1 MPGRDPGSSTGDL
14 TIPLS
19 TSGNLVQSPCAF
31 GGASLLLK
39 GATTLDLD
47 LNMDIAPGK
56 GCCALLLCL
65 VIRYALLMCFPTASL
80 ASHLGAQQGA
90 QIGIPSYS
98 DGSCSSH
105 GGLRSFNFMPSLREY
120 QAGRP
125 FGFGAVSFSVF
136 VLIFDFACLLAVS
149 WPPCC
154 HLSMRTMYHH
164 HDEGPQS
171 QSGPNRNS
179 NCVLLGR
186 LVRIVGSSLWL
197 SLLSSSSY
205 CVDLAYRYS
214 ALCRLS

>member
-80 ASHLGAQQGA
+80 SSHLGAQQGA

-136 VLIFDFACLLAVS
+136 VLILTLLVCLPS
-149 WPPCC
+149 
-154 HLSMRTMYHH
+154 R
-164 HDEGPQS
+164 
-171 QSGPNRNS
+171 
-179 NCVLLGR
+179 GR
-186 LVRIVGSSLWL
+186 LAATCQCELCIIIMMRGHSHSQGPIAIRIACSLGDW
-197 SLLSSSSY
+197 Y
-205 CVDLAYRYS
+205 V
-214 ALCRLS
+214 

>member
-19 TSGNLVQSPCAF
+19 TSGNLVQSPCAL

-47 LNMDIAPGK
+47 LKMDIAPGK

-65 VIRYALLMCFPTASL
+65 VIRYVLLLCFPTASL
-80 ASHLGAQQGA
+80 SSHLGAQQGV
-90 QIGIPSYS
+90 QIGIPSYC

-105 GGLRSFNFMPSLREY
+105 GALRSFNFMPSLREY

-149 WPPCC
+149 CPPCC
-154 HLSMRTMYHH
+154 HLSRRTIIIMMRGHSH
-164 HDEGPQS
+164 SQGPI
-171 QSGPNRNS
+171 PI
-179 NCVLLGR
+179 
-186 LVRIVGSSLWL
+186 RIACSLRDWYVC
-197 SLLSSSSY
+197 S
-205 CVDLAYRYS
+205 R
-214 ALCRLS
+214 